1 MGKIYHDDIPE
12 GGSLASD
19 PMASAEVLD
28 RLSGRR
34 LTRFF
39 HSHTEHGTRSTE
51 HGTSHVPTR
60 TRLVPPVET
69 MPIHVPDIHEPTK
82 PNPGLV
88 AIMNA
93 RVREEAL
100 SSMMKHVRDQA
111 GMMNRIHWEERTE
124 QAEDALAN
132 ADGRS
137 GVARPNQRAGQG
149 VRDSLTECPEALE
162 TRFVRCAL
170 SDVVEEIRT
179 EDANRKVLIEQK
191 REGARVRCQEA
202 ARKAETARAEADAER
217 VRRRSYA
224 VKSMDKLG
232 GAAFE
237 GGSDG
242 GSEGGSEG
250 GSQGG
255 SQGGAKRSG
264 GLATRH
270 AGSRSSTAGDHFLAM
285 AAARRSPSDAH

>member
-1 MGKIYHDDIPE
+1 
-12 GGSLASD
+12 
-19 PMASAEVLD
+19 
-28 RLSGRR
+28 
-34 LTRFF
+34 
-39 HSHTEHGTRSTE
+39 
-51 HGTSHVPTR
+51 
-60 TRLVPPVET
+60 

-137 GVARPNQRAGQG
+137 GVARPNPRAGQG

-170 SDVVEEIRT
+170 SEVVEEIRI
-179 EDANRKVLIEQK
+179 EDANRKALIEQR
-191 REGARVRCQEA
+191 REGARVRCREA
-202 ARKAETARAEADAER
+202 ARQAETARAEADAER

-232 GAAFE
+232 GAAFD

-242 GSEGGSEG
+242 GSQGGSED
-250 GSQGG
+250 
-255 SQGGAKRSG
+255 GAKRSG